1 MEFRD
6 EVWKIETTG
15 IEAVPADR
23 RHGRAGELFW
33 IWFAANIGILA
44 LVSGAIIASF
54 QLDFWQGLLVTAL
67 AGLSFWF
74 VGYFGL
80 AGPATGVPMLTLSR
94 ASFGVKGAFLPTLIS
109 WINLIGWETVAWVT
123 AALAGVELFA
133 GLGFHPGLAASLVIF
148 FAIGII
154 IYAFGAYGHA
164 TVARVQFIAS
174 LLFGLLTVLLTVYLL
189 LTHHVTGV
197 NMAKPAPFS
206 VAFLPALAFTL
217 MFSGLSWLNC
227 STDYTRYMPVG
238 TSRRKIV
245 WFTVVGSSI
254 PLIILVMAGYLL
266 STKIPQLATSSN
278 PLLLLSQGIPAYLMV
293 PFWIVGIAGL
303 LPECVLAIYSSGL
316 NLLAM
321 GVKLPRYKTVYI
333 DFVLSGALGT
343 AIIVSQASFMGVM
356 ETFLGVVVA
365 LMAPFAA
372 VILTDLLWQK
382 RLPFRVN
389 DLYDSTGGS
398 YHTAPG
404 YRGGFGI
411 PALVS
416 YFLGLACILLFGSF
430 LLPTGA
436 PFFNGPLTTP
446 FFQGSQMV
454 FILAFLVT
462 LAVYNVWKG
471 VLYGGNSATQ
481 VDVAEV
487 SRSA

>member
-6 EVWKIETTG
+6 EVWKIETAG

-133 GLGFHPGLAASLVIF
+133 GLGFHPGLTLSLILF

-174 LLFGLLTVLLTVYLL
+174 LLFGLLTMLLTAYLL
-189 LTHHVTGV
+189 LTHHVAGV
-197 NMAKPAPFS
+197 NFAKPAPLLA
-206 VAFLPALAFTL
+206 AFLPALAFTL

-227 STDYTRYMPVG
+227 AADYTRYMPAG

-245 WFTVVGSSI
+245 WLTVFGSSI
-254 PLIILVMAGYLL
+254 PLVILVMAGYLL
-266 STKIPQLATSSN
+266 STRIPQLATSSN
-278 PLLLLSQGIPAYLMV
+278 PLLLLSRGIPAYLMV

-333 DFVLSGALGT
+333 DFVLSGALG
-343 AIIVSQASFMGVM
+343 AAVIISRASFMGVM
-356 ETFLGVVVA
+356 ETFLSVVVA

-382 RLPFRVN
+382 RLPFQVN
-389 DLYDSTGGS
+389 DLYNPTGGT
-398 YHTAPG
+398 YHSAPG
-404 YRGGFGI
+404 FRGGFGI

-416 YFLGLACILLFGSF
+416 YLLGLATIF
-430 LLPTGA
+430 LCGAFFLPSGA
-436 PFFNGPLTTP
+436 PFFSGPLTIP
-446 FFQGSQMV
+446 FFQSSQMV
-454 FILAFLVT
+454 FIFAFLLT

-471 VLYGGNSATQ
+471 ILYGGRSRAGVATP
-481 VDVAEV
+481 AA
-487 SRSA
+487 SRPA